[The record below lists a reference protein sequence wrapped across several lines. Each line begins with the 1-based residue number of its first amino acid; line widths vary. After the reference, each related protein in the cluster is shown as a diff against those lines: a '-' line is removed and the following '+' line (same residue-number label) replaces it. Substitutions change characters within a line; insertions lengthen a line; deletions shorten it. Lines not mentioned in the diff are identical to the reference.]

1 MPATSVIEYNATQQA
16 WEARSHRDAAGNLIA
31 WHATAVRDGGA
42 EPHALYQAASSG
54 VIYEAETDDDDDAG
68 VAIDTLGVTKRYDL
82 GSVARVHSV
91 YVRLEAAS
99 DDLSVL
105 CRVGGSE
112 YGVRERSYTVSLSGT
127 ADKETRIRIHRDM
140 VGRWLQLELSGS
152 MSARPAVRELTAR
165 VIPIRPG
172 RLTL

>member
-1 MPATSVIEYNATQQA
+1 MPANAILDYCVPQQA
-16 WEARSHRDAAGNLIA
+16 WEGRGHRDAAGNLII
-31 WHATAVRDGGA
+31 WHVTAVRDGGA

-54 VIYEAETDDDDDAG
+54 VIYQAEVGDDDAD

-82 GSVARVHSV
+82 GVVARVHSV
-91 YVRLEAAS
+91 YLRLEAAA
-99 DDLSVL
+99 DDLTIL
-105 CRVGGSE
+105 ARVGGSE
-112 YGVRERSYTVSLSGT
+112 YGVRERSYTVSLAGT
-127 ADKETRIRIHRDM
+127 ADEERRIRIHRDM

-165 VIPIRPG
+165 VIAIRSG

>member
-1 MPATSVIEYNATQQA
+1 VPTTAILDYCVPQQA
-16 WEARSHRDAAGNLIA
+16 WEGRSYRDGNGNLIA

-42 EPHALYQAASSG
+42 EPHGLYQAASSG
-54 VIYEAETDDDDDAG
+54 NIYQAETGDDDEG

-82 GSVARVHSV
+82 GAVARVHSV
-91 YVRLEAAS
+91 YVRLEAVS
-99 DDLSVL
+99 DDLEVL

-112 YGVRERSYTVSLSGT
+112 YGVRERSYTVSLAGT